1 MNKMLVFQTDFTYKE
16 GAVAA
21 MYGVVKSV
29 DKDIEIISA
38 THEIPQYDTWSA
50 SYRLY
55 QYIDF
60 WPKETVFVS
69 VVDPG
74 VGTSRKAC
82 VCKTKNGYYIVTPDN
97 GSLTHIDKYFG
108 IEEVR
113 EIDETINRLHRSDN
127 GHVSI
132 FHGRDLFSYCA
143 ARLVSGLITFE
154 EVGPAYDVK
163 DIVRHE
169 ILQASIHKDYI
180 EGSFEINDP
189 NFGNL
194 WTNILLDDFIKFG
207 FKIGD
212 NVHTIIYHKDKIV
225 FDDVI
230 PYYDSFGKA
239 PEYSVMIYNNEINKM
254 GLAKV
259 TGNLCE
265 DHNLGYGQDYKVVFK
280 HE

>member
-1 MNKMLVFQTDFTYKE
+1 MKKMLVFQTDFTYKE

-29 DKDIEIISA
+29 DIDIEIITA

-60 WPKETVFVS
+60 WPKGTIFVS

-74 VGTSRKAC
+74 VGTSRRAC
-82 VCKTKNGYYIVTPDN
+82 VAKTKNGYYIVTPDN
-97 GSLTHIDKYFG
+97 GTLTHVDHYFG

-113 EIDETINRLHRSDN
+113 VIDETVNRLHREDN
-127 GHVSI
+127 GAVSI
-132 FHGRDLFSYCA
+132 FHGRDLFGYCA
-143 ARLVSGLITFE
+143 ARLASGIISYE
-154 EVGPAYDVK
+154 EVGPAYDVSE
-163 DIVRHE
+163 IVRHE
-169 ILQASIHKDYI
+169 IYEAKIFDDRI
-180 EGSFEINDP
+180 EGMFEINDP

-194 WTNILLDDFIKFG
+194 WTNVLLNDFKKMFRMG
-207 FKIGD
+207 E
-212 NVHTIIYHKDKIV
+212 NVHTVIYKNEEKV
-225 FDDVI
+225 FDEKI
-230 PYYDSFGKA
+230 PYFDSFGKA
-239 PEYSVMIYNNEINKM
+239 KAGSVMIYNNEINKM
-254 GLAKV
+254 GLAVV

-265 DHNLGYGQDYKVVFK
+265 DHHLSYGEEYKVVFS

>member
-1 MNKMLVFQTDFTYKE
+1 MKKMLVFQTDFTYKE

-29 DKDIEIISA
+29 DIDIEIITA

-60 WPKETVFVS
+60 WPKGTIFVS

-74 VGTSRKAC
+74 VGTSRRAC
-82 VCKTKNGYYIVTPDN
+82 VAKTKNGYYIVTPDN
-97 GSLTHIDKYFG
+97 GTLTHVDHYFG

-113 EIDETINRLHRSDN
+113 VIDETVNRLHRENN
-127 GHVSI
+127 GAVSI
-132 FHGRDLFSYCA
+132 FHGRDLFGYCA
-143 ARLVSGLITFE
+143 ARLASGIISYE
-154 EVGPAYDVK
+154 EVGPAYDVSE
-163 DIVRHE
+163 IVRHE
-169 ILQASIHKDYI
+169 IYEAKIFDDRI
-180 EGSFEINDP
+180 EGMFEINDP

-194 WTNILLDDFIKFG
+194 WTNVLLNDFKKMFNMG
-207 FKIGD
+207 E
-212 NVHTIIYHKDKIV
+212 NVHTVIYKNEEKV
-225 FDDVI
+225 FDEKI
-230 PYYDSFGKA
+230 PYFDSFGKA
-239 PEYSVMIYNNEINKM
+239 KAGSVMIYNNEINKM
-254 GLAKV
+254 GLAEV

-265 DHNLGYGQDYKVVFK
+265 DHHLSYGEEYKVVFS